1 MVYYNKMSFPMP
13 PNPAPVINA
22 PDRFD
27 EIHTLTCNGLDTSP
41 NKALAQAIKLG
52 NKYECALLSADFHA
66 FKNGD
71 MKQWTVRFKDIPM
84 QGDLYRHSGKW
95 SSVEDNVV
103 DHSAPIYRPFTMTND
118 AEYPALELEI
128 FDEAGMHAQG
138 NASYGSSFFTIH
150 IRHQRDLLQN
160 EFVQSVKES
169 TEAAKQ
175 AVDLVRSAC
184 NLIHTATLDQLA
196 SQNLTKTAID
206 QCKQSVNL
214 VKASCDTIVSS
225 TGLVKSSVDQCS
237 SVLSQKLTDVSGACY
252 AIHDA
257 VDEAKAQAI
266 VNKDMLELA
275 IASHKTATQEGNAS
289 INVNLGLVKTATDA
303 VTSACDSVGIKIDE
317 AKTSAESNKDTLNG
331 SLIQIKQST
340 DNIKSSS
347 DAIGVAVQAAQ
358 SGISAAVD
366 ACKAGVKESIDSHK
380 TSTDAMSQ
388 KIRYKLLF

>member
-1 MVYYNKMSFPMP
+1 MSFPMP
-13 PNPAPVINA
+13 PNPTPVINA

-52 NKYECALLSADFHA
+52 DKYECALLSADFHA
-66 FKNGD
+66 FKAGD
-71 MKQWTVRFKDIPM
+71 MKQWSLRFKDIPM
-84 QGDLYRHSGKW
+84 QGELYRHSGKW

-103 DHSAPIYRPFTMTND
+103 DNHSAPIYRPFTMTSD
-118 AEYPALELEI
+118 AEYPSLELEI

-138 NASYGSSFFTIH
+138 DAAYGSSFFTIH

-184 NLIHTATLDQLA
+184 NLIHVATLDQVA
-196 SQNLTKTAID
+196 AQNLTKTAVD

-214 VKASCDTIVSS
+214 VKSACDTIATS

-237 SVLSQKLTDVSGACY
+237 VTLSQKLTDVSGACY
-252 AIHDA
+252 AIHEA
-257 VDEAKAQAI
+257 VDEAKLQSVA
-266 VNKDMLELA
+266 NKDFLESA
-275 IASHKTATQEGNAS
+275 IESHKTATQEGNAS
-289 INVNLGLVKTATDA
+289 INVNLGLVKSATEAVTTACDA
-303 VTSACDSVGIKIDE
+303 VGTKIDE
-317 AKTSAESNKDTLNG
+317 AKAAAEANKDTLNG
-331 SLIQIKQST
+331 SLVQIKQST
-340 DNIKSSS
+340 DSIKSSS
-347 DAIGVAVQAAQ
+347 DAVGTAVQAAQ

-366 ACKAGVKESIDSHK
+366 ACQAGIKESVDSHK

>member
-1 MVYYNKMSFPMP
+1 MSFPAAPIP

-66 FKNGD
+66 FKAGD
-71 MKQWTVRFKDIPM
+71 MKKWSVKFKDIPM

-103 DHSAPIYRPFTMTND
+103 DNHSAPIYRPFTMSND
-118 AEYPALELEI
+118 AEYPSLELEI
-128 FDEAGMHAQG
+128 YDEAGMYAQG
-138 NASYGSSFFTIH
+138 DAAYGSSFFTIH

-160 EFVQSVKES
+160 EFVQSVKDS
-169 TEAAKQ
+169 TESAKQ

-196 SQNLTKTAID
+196 SQNLTKTAVD

-214 VKASCDTIVSS
+214 VKSACDTIVTS

-237 SVLSQKLTDVSGACY
+237 ATLSQKLTDVSGACY

-257 VDEAKAQAI
+257 VDEAKAQTV
-266 VNKDMLELA
+266 VNKDFIQSA
-275 IASHKTATQEGNAS
+275 IESHKQATESGNSS
-289 INVNLGLVKTATDA
+289 INANLVLVKTATEA
-303 VTSACDSVGIKIDE
+303 VTTACDSVGSKIDE
-317 AKTSAESNKDTLNG
+317 AKVAAEANKDTLNG
-331 SLIQIKQST
+331 SLQQIKLSA
-340 DNIKSSS
+340 DNIKTSS
-347 DAIGVAVQAAQ
+347 DGITVAVQSAQ
-358 SGISAAVD
+358 NGISEAVNS
-366 ACKAGVKESIDSHK
+366 CKTGIKESIESHK
-380 TSTDAMSQ
+380 SSTDAMSQ